1 MTTNRNF
8 DWGQTQKDLLLII
21 PNYGRGKYIRK
32 TIDNTINTSIPRD
45 KWVILIINDG
55 IEENFDDLKD
65 KNVLYFTIERKSL
78 HERGD
83 AFGRNVAIKYGQ
95 SKMLAQR
102 DPEILYTNDF
112 IKNVFDHQDV
122 LWRCGGT
129 AYLTKQEATNQY
141 LNNNLSIWQLI
152 ETSTKF
158 PITERFVYYHFGH
171 SAPLEYFKRLNGY
184 DEDFKFYG
192 FVDTNMWDRLMKS
205 GLKQYIDKNIQ
216 PIHLWHEK
224 PKFNSY
230 PKDIKNYEKMRNL
243 YNNKQDK
250 SIIANEGVV
259 WGEGDPGY
267 FPC

>member
-95 SKMLAQR
+95 SKLFSQK
-102 DPEILYTNDF
+102 DPEIFLSGDA
-112 IKNVFDHQDV
+112 IKGCFDHPDI
-122 LWRCGGT
+122 LYRCGGQAHICQKENT
-129 AYLTKQEATNQY
+129 ELYFDNKINIDELQKRAH
-141 LNNNLSIWQLI
+141 
-152 ETSTKF
+152 KF
-158 PITERFVYYHFGH
+158 PISAERFVYWH
-171 SAPLEYFKRLNGY
+171 YFQEERRVG
-184 DEDFKFYG
+184 
-192 FVDTNMWDRLMKS
+192 
-205 GLKQYIDKNIQ
+205 
-216 PIHLWHEK
+216 
-224 PKFNSY
+224 
-230 PKDIKNYEKMRNL
+230 
-243 YNNKQDK
+243 
-250 SIIANEGVV
+250 
-259 WGEGDPGY
+259 
-267 FPC
+267 